1 MNRTQSSQGIGG
13 TSSARALA
21 FTFAGFRLDPGARQL
36 MQPDGSPVKLSSR
49 AFDMLVLLVA
59 RRGET
64 LTKRWLLR
72 EVWPDV
78 VVGENNLNQAVVAI
92 RRALGDNT
100 EPRCFVQTVP
110 GRGFCFIG
118 DVRVDAA
125 ACAIAEP
132 AGGAVF
138 TVADYFNAPP
148 SS

>member
-1 MNRTQSSQGIGG
+1 M
-13 TSSARALA
+13 
-21 FTFAGFRLDPGARQL
+21 
-36 MQPDGSPVKLSSR
+36 KLSSR

-92 RRALGDNT
+92 RRALGDNS

-110 GRGFCFIG
+110 GRGFCFVA
-118 DVRVDAA
+118 DVQTDETSSRFV
-125 ACAIAEP
+125 AEP
-132 AGGAVF
+132 RGGEIIS
-138 TVADYFNAPP
+138 VADYF
-148 SS
+148 